1 MGIKGLV
8 KWIKTYAPSGIEM
21 VNFDKMKNK
30 RLGIDASILMY
41 RAELAIKGSGFE
53 MRNDKGEITSHLY
66 VIFFNTIKMLQNNI
80 LPIYVFD
87 GKPNELKN
95 KLLEEREVKKE
106 KIQKELTNKKL
117 TKNLTKEQIN
127 KMELQTFCINTKM
140 HDDLI
145 KMLSLMGIPYIQA
158 ESEADSL
165 LAYMNIN
172 GYIDGVISE
181 DTDICAFGATDLYKN
196 VFTHMNIKTKHLIEH
211 IQYKNI
217 LKELKWSQEQFV
229 EMAILLGCD
238 YAPHIKG
245 IGMVSATE
253 LINNKKTLQEIS
265 QEQPVTPEEIKTMNY
280 AKNFILTDGLAQPK
294 DIIDKLKNLKFGPIH
309 KNKLY
314 DFLVNDNQLDKDR
327 VIKGI
332 ENITKAL
339 QKFKTLKI

>member
-21 VNFDKMKNK
+21 INFDKMKNK

-53 MRNDKGEITSHLY
+53 MRNNKGDITSHLY

-95 KLLEEREVKKE
+95 KILEEREIKKE
-106 KIQKELTNKKL
+106 KIRELIKNKKL
-117 TKNLTKEQIN
+117 TKEQAN
-127 KMELQTFCINTKM
+127 KLELQTFCINNKM
-140 HDDLI
+140 HDDLV
-145 KMLSLMGIPYIQA
+145 KMLSLMSIPYIQA

-165 LAYMNIN
+165 LAYMNTN

-181 DTDICAFGATDLYKN
+181 DTDICIFGATDLYKN
-196 VFTHMNIKTKHLIEH
+196 VFTHMNIKRKNLIEH
-211 IQYKNI
+211 IQYQNI
-217 LKELKWSQEQFV
+217 LKELKWSRNQFV
-229 EMAILLGCD
+229 TLAILLGCD
-238 YAPHIKG
+238 YAPHLKG
-245 IGMVSATE
+245 IGMVTATE
-253 LINNKKTLQEIS
+253 LVNNKKSLEEIS
-265 QEQPVTPEEIKTMNY
+265 QEHTTNTEEIKTINY
-280 AKNFILTDGLAQPK
+280 AKNFILTDSLAQPK
-294 DIIDKLKNLKFGPIH
+294 EIIDKLENLKFGPIH

-314 DFLVNDNQLDKDR
+314 DFLVNDNQIDKDR
-327 VIKGI
+327 VTKGI

-339 QKFKTLKI
+339 QKFKTIKI